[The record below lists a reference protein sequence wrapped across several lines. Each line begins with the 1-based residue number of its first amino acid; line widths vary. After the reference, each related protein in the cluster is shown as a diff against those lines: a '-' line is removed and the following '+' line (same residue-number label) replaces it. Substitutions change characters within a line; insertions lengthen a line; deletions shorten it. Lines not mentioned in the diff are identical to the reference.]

1 MLALPAAL
9 SALAEHRQF
18 VVCKLAPGAKPGKT
32 DKMAM
37 DPRSGTV
44 SDAHNPAIW
53 LSATEAYALANSWGP
68 AATGAQ
74 TGFCVGFVL
83 TEKDPFFCLD
93 IDGALQ
99 SDGTWSPLSQTLANA
114 LAGCAIEVSIGG
126 AGLHVWGR
134 YEGRAAEHRK
144 KNTKFGI
151 ELYTEKRLIA
161 LGAASH
167 TAVGSAAFVPANFTR
182 VVEFYFKPEAGAG
195 DATPEWDSGPVEG
208 WAGPTDDDEL
218 IRRFV
223 GSSDAGAA
231 FGAKCPNAALW
242 NADAEVLSRFYPPN
256 GGAGFDHSSA
266 DLGLANRL
274 AWWTGKDC
282 ARIERLMRRSA
293 LAREKWDTHP
303 NYLRELTI
311 MNAVRHCQTVM
322 TARPSSAPVAAG
334 SLAAAPS
341 AGASM
346 HAQGL
351 AQPSAVTATVEGWE
365 MGEKGLLSKEVQGST
380 FLMPQDQRVVFEGC
394 VYVAARNQ
402 VLVPGGELVDSSRFN
417 VLYGGY
423 TFAMDARNER
433 TSRKAWEAFTE
444 SQVLRPPMALD
455 TAFKPKLPYG
465 VILNDGG
472 RRLVNCYLPLDIP
485 RAPGDPSPFLSHLA
499 RVLPDQKDQLVL
511 LSFLASA
518 VQNKGQKFSWAP
530 VLQGVEGNGKSLF
543 SKVMTYCL
551 GKRYVHWPRASQIAS
566 HFNSWMANKLLYCV
580 EDIHTP
586 GIHASVD
593 VLEELK
599 PLITQDE
606 GITIERKGVDQVTS
620 DVCGNF
626 MFNMNSKVGLKKTR
640 NDRRLAFLFM
650 AQQSKEDLRASGMT
664 SHYFQQ
670 LWQWLDAGGY
680 AIVHEVLAT
689 WAIPE
694 EFDPARGARVAPE
707 TSSQEEALSLGRGRL
722 EQEVLEAVA
731 SGLPGFLGDWIS
743 STALD
748 NLLQQQGRGVRL
760 AREGQIALLESL
772 GYVPHP
778 GLPDGRAR
786 RAIPPDV
793 RKPVLFVLRE
803 SAAWA
808 IRGEGIET
816 AYSQAQVVS
825 A

>member
-9 SALAEHRQF
+9 SALAAHRQF
-18 VVCKLAPGAKPGKT
+18 VVVKLVPSAKPGKT

-44 SDAHNPAIW
+44 SDAHDPAIW

-68 AATGAQ
+68 ANTGDQ
-74 TGFCVGFVL
+74 HGFCVGFVL
-83 TEKDPFFCLD
+83 TEQDPFFCLD

-99 SDGTWSPLSQTLANA
+99 ADGTWSPLSQTLSNA
-114 LAGCAIEVSIGG
+114 LAGCGIEVSISGQ
-126 AGLHVWGR
+126 GLHIWGT
-134 YEGRAAEHRK
+134 YAGRAPEHRK
-144 KNTKFGI
+144 KNVKLGL

-167 TAVGSAAFVPANFTR
+167 TAIGNAGAAPVNFGR
-182 VVEFYFKPEAGAG
+182 VLDFYFKPDPGAG
-195 DATPEWDSGPVEG
+195 QAAPDWDSGPVQE
-208 WAGPTDDDEL
+208 WSGPEDDEEL

-223 GSSDAGAA
+223 GASDAGAA
-231 FGAKCPNAALW
+231 FGTKCPNAALW
-242 NADAEVLSRFYPPN
+242 NADGDVLAKFYPPST
-256 GGAGFDHSSA
+256 GSGYDASSA

-293 LAREKWDTHP
+293 LAREKWDSHP

-311 MNAVRHCQTVM
+311 LNAVRHCQTVM

-334 SLAAAPS
+334 SLATPAAGPS
-341 AGASM
+341 L
-346 HAQGL
+346 HAQQL
-351 AQPSAVTATVEGWE
+351 AQPATTGAEDWE

-380 FLMPQDQRVVFEGC
+380 FLMPPDQRIVFEGC
-394 VYVAARNQ
+394 VYVAMRNQ

-423 TFAMDARNER
+423 CFAMDARNER

-444 SQVLRPPMALD
+444 SQVLRPPVALD
-455 TAFKPKLPYG
+455 TTFKPKLPYG
-465 VILNDGG
+465 VIVNDGG
-472 RRLVNCYLPLDIP
+472 RRLVNCYLPLSIT
-485 RAPGDPSPFLSHLA
+485 RTPGDPSPFLAHLA
-499 RVLPDQKDQLVL
+499 KVLPDQQDQLVL
-511 LSFLASA
+511 LSFMASA
-518 VQNKGQKFSWAP
+518 VQNKGVKFSWAP

-566 HFNSWMANKLLYCV
+566 HFNAWMANKLLYCV

-606 GITIERKGVDQVTS
+606 GITIERKGVDQASV

-650 AQQSKEDLRASGMT
+650 AQQAKEDLRAFGMT
-664 SHYFQQ
+664 PAYFQQ

-680 AIVHEVLAT
+680 AIVHEILAT
-689 WAIPE
+689 WPIPE
-694 EFDPARGARVAPE
+694 QYDPARGARVAPE
-707 TSSQEEALSLGRGRL
+707 TSSQEEALNLGRGRL

-731 SGLPGFLGDWIS
+731 SGMPGFQGDWIS

-748 NLLQQQGRGVRL
+748 TLLQQQGRGVRL
-760 AREGQIALLESL
+760 PREGQITLLESL

-778 GLPDGRAR
+778 GLPEGRAR
-786 RAIPPDV
+786 RPIPPDI
-793 RKPVLFVLRE
+793 RKPVLFVRRD

-808 IRGEGIET
+808 LRGDAIEN
-816 AYSQAQVVS
+816 AYSQAQTLGLQ
-825 A
+825 